1 MNEGYSIC
9 FNEWALDKDIKDELG
24 LLLIISSL
32 TAEKGYCYAS
42 NNYLAE
48 IFKTNVVTISRK
60 IKNLEEKKYISI
72 EYEKKGC
79 LVISRKIRLTKMLT
93 AINKNVNR
101 AINKN
106 VKDNNINNINNTNI
120 NNKKERKKEDI
131 KITVED
137 IDLSNNSQN
146 QQVDK
151 ATSGFQETNALK
163 EYIKCL
169 KKEIEMLKEERNKE
183 TNYDKIINSM
193 VEDEEVKNSIYEF
206 IKMRKLIKKPMTDR
220 ALTMLINKLEKLSS
234 DKDIQIKI
242 LEKSILKNWTDIY
255 ELKGDNNDGY
265 IRKCSNDDGS
275 EYAEFV

>member
-1 MNEGYSIC
+1 MKEGYSIC
-9 FNEWALDKDIKDELG
+9 FNEWALDKNIKDELG

-42 NNYLAE
+42 NDYLAK

-60 IKNLEEKKYISI
+60 IKILEEKKYIKI

-101 AINKN
+101 TINKN
-106 VKDNNINNINNTNI
+106 VKENNISNINNTNI
-120 NNKKERKKEDI
+120 NNKKERKKE
-131 KITVED
+131 
-137 IDLSNNSQN
+137 
-146 QQVDK
+146 
-151 ATSGFQETNALK
+151 
-163 EYIKCL
+163 
-169 KKEIEMLKEERNKE
+169 

-193 VEDEEVKNSIYEF
+193 IEDEEIKNSIYEF

-234 DKDIQIKI
+234 DKNIQIKI

-265 IRKCSNDDGS
+265 IRECSNDDGS